1 MHARRGADE
10 VAARLGG
17 SRVDRQRLELGSH
30 LAAHVLCR
38 NRGDRDVSNAQLEGV
53 RVLGV
58 ACTRP
63 LHRARMSI
71 SPQPVEATGKT
82 GIKKLLQVLQAPCDG
97 CGSDARLCA
106 RTFFGIRGLVGRT
119 LGSRTRD
126 S

>member
-53 RVLGV
+53 RVLGM

-82 GIKKLLQVLQAPCDG
+82 GIKNCCRFCRLPVTGVVLTP
-97 CGSDARLCA
+97 
-106 RTFFGIRGLVGRT
+106 
-119 LGSRTRD
+119 D
-126 S
+126 SVPELISA

>member
-1 MHARRGADE
+1 VHARRGADE

-17 SRVDRQRLELGSH
+17 SRVDRQRLD
-30 LAAHVLCR
+30 
-38 NRGDRDVSNAQLEGV
+38 RGDRDVSNAQLEGV

-82 GIKKLLQVLQAPCDG
+82 GIKTVAG
-97 CGSDARLCA
+97 FAGSL
-106 RTFFGIRGLVGRT
+106 TVWF
-119 LGSRTRD
+119 
-126 S
+126 

>member
-1 MHARRGADE
+1 M
-10 VAARLGG
+10 
-17 SRVDRQRLELGSH
+17 ELGSH

-53 RVLGV
+53 RVLGM

-82 GIKKLLQVLQAPCDG
+82 GIKTVAGFTCRLPASHMICSRVLCRVRCFP
-97 CGSDARLCA
+97 SK
-106 RTFFGIRGLVGRT
+106 
-119 LGSRTRD
+119 
-126 S
+126 